1 MKIYIVTGGSRGIGH
16 ALATILEA
24 EGYKVLR
31 VSRNNPDQLPN
42 HIALDLTQPG
52 AAEQVIAWLE
62 PYLHIASEIT
72 LINNAGVVQPI
83 EQIGKLDSSA
93 IAKAID
99 INIKAPIELSNRFV
113 EATQNLPIMKRIV
126 NISSGAGRH
135 VYSGWSIYCAT
146 KAAIDHFSRALHLEQ
161 KQHQHPIYVTALAP
175 GVIDTDMQ
183 VEIRASSP
191 TAFPHIERF
200 LQLKEQNQLLSPHQA
215 AEAIIRYFNSP
226 LMTGDEPIADIR
238 DLP

>member
-16 ALATILEA
+16 ALATLLEA

-31 VSRNNPDQLPN
+31 VSRSNPEQLPN
-42 HIALDLTQPG
+42 HLALDLTQPE
-52 AAEQVIAWLE
+52 AADRVIEWLK
-62 PYLHIASEIT
+62 PYLSLATEIT

-83 EQIGKLDSSA
+83 EQVGRLESEA

-99 INIKAPIELSNRFV
+99 INIKAPIELSNQFV
-113 EATQNLPIMKRIV
+113 AATQNLPIMKRIV

-161 KQHQHPIYVTALAP
+161 KQQAHPIYVTALAP

-191 TAFPHIERF
+191 EAFPHIDRF
-200 LQLKEQNQLLSPHQA
+200 LQLKAQNQLLSPHQA

-226 LMTGDEPIADIR
+226 LMIGDEPIADIR
-238 DLP
+238 DLR

>member
-1 MKIYIVTGGSRGIGH
+1 MKIYIITGGSRGIGH

-99 INIKAPIELSNRFV
+99 INIKAPI
-113 EATQNLPIMKRIV
+113 
-126 NISSGAGRH
+126 
-135 VYSGWSIYCAT
+135 
-146 KAAIDHFSRALHLEQ
+146 
-161 KQHQHPIYVTALAP
+161 
-175 GVIDTDMQ
+175 
-183 VEIRASSP
+183 
-191 TAFPHIERF
+191 
-200 LQLKEQNQLLSPHQA
+200 
-215 AEAIIRYFNSP
+215 
-226 LMTGDEPIADIR
+226 
-238 DLP
+238 